1 MTERPTP
8 GDNVHYNG
16 VGKDEFEF
24 QMLFG
29 IRKDLQ
35 EELVKEGYK
44 MRAYV
49 PFDIHW
55 CPYYMRRLA
64 ERPSNIFTFCRTVLC
79 D

>member
-1 MTERPTP
+1 MMERPTP
-8 GDNVHYNG
+8 GDFEHHNG

-44 MRAYV
+44 MRAYI
-49 PFDIHW
+49 PFGTHW
-55 CPYYMRRLA
+55 YLYYMRRLA
-64 ERPSNIFTFCRTVLC
+64 ERSSNIFTFFRTVLC